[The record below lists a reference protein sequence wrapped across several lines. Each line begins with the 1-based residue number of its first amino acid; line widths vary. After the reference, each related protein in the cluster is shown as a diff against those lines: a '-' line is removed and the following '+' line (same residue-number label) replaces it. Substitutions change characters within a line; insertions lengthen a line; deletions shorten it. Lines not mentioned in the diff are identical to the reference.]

1 MRLIDADALLEAM
14 RLIDADALLERL
26 VQCAKNRKEK
36 LDWYSWMP
44 KDDWFCANG
53 ERRSDDRPNQQ
64 TGGV

>member
-1 MRLIDADALLEAM
+1 M